1 MEAVLDR
8 TFDVTATKKK
18 PDRRLH
24 VSTLYIVLVAMTLL
38 AFLFTFTL
46 TKAWGERMDQLA
58 ALSSTDAF
66 KTMDLETLDGTHFT
80 SENLKDARITIF
92 NVWGTNCPPCIREL
106 PYLQELNDT
115 YAPGEIQVVGLL
127 SDSVDASGTV
137 VPAHLDDARKYM
149 ADSGATYPTL
159 ILDQAT
165 YAFVTTNIV
174 GTPTTFFVNSDGEVV
189 RTVTGGN
196 TYNNW
201 KAYTDEELAKLSQ

>member
-1 MEAVLDR
+1 MGRAYGSACR
-8 TFDVTATKKK
+8 
-18 PDRRLH
+18 
-24 VSTLYIVLVAMTLL
+24 S
-38 AFLFTFTL
+38 
-46 TKAWGERMDQLA
+46 
-58 ALSSTDAF
+58 
-66 KTMDLETLDGTHFT
+66 LETLDGTHFT

-196 TYNNW
+196 SYSSW
-201 KAYTDEELAKLSQ
+201 KSYTDEELAKLSQ

>member
-8 TFDVTATKKK
+8 TYDVTAAKKR

-24 VSTLYIVLVAMTLL
+24 VSTLYITLIAMTLL

-46 TKAWGERMDQLA
+46 TTAWGERMDQLA
-58 ALSSTDAF
+58 ALSSSDVF

-80 SENLKDARITIF
+80 SENLKDARITVF
-92 NVWGTNCPPCIREL
+92 NVWGTECPPCIREI
-106 PYLQELNDT
+106 PYLQELNNT

-127 SDSVDASGTV
+127 SDSVNAQGEV
-137 VPAHLDDARKYM
+137 VPAHLDTARKYM
-149 ADSGATYPTL
+149 EDSGATYQTL

-165 YAFVTTNIV
+165 FAFITTNIV
-174 GTPTTFFVNSDGEVV
+174 GTPTTFYVNSDGEII

-196 TYNNW
+196 DYGSW
-201 KAYTDEELAKLSQ
+201 KAITDEELAKLSQ

>member
-8 TFDVTATKKK
+8 TLDVTATKQK

-149 ADSGATYPTL
+149 AHTPGRTTSALPGRRCLNSWMRRNKKAICHICLLSLRFFIL
-159 ILDQAT
+159 IPSFLL
-165 YAFVTTNIV
+165 FSI
-174 GTPTTFFVNSDGEVV
+174 SH
-189 RTVTGGN
+189 
-196 TYNNW
+196 
-201 KAYTDEELAKLSQ
+201 